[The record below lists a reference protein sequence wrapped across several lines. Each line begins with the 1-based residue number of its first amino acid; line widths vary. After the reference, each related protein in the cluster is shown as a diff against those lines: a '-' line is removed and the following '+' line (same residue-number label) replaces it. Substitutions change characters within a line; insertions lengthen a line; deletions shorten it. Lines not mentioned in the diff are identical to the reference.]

1 MSTGN
6 TKFYKTLGVDK
17 NATDNEIKKAYRK
30 LAMKYHPDKSNKENK
45 EENEKK
51 FKEISN
57 AYDILKDKEKRDL
70 YDKYGEQGLK
80 NMGGGSNPFDIFE
93 SMFGN
98 GMGGP
103 FGFSGQSRRSR
114 RTRGEDRIEE
124 IYIDLE
130 DLYNNVVKTIE
141 IKHKIICYSC
151 NGSGAETPED
161 IINCEH
167 CDGKGKVMR
176 VIQIGPGMIQQS
188 MSICD
193 KCSGKGK
200 IIKKKCSVCNGKKI
214 TIKKKKINLKIE
226 NGYKNNN
233 KIHFPDLAHHN
244 PDCDEQGDLVIV
256 IKMKE
261 HKIFKK
267 NNNNLI
273 IKKNILLSE
282 ALTET
287 KFVISHLD
295 GRQLILKS
303 NCIIKPN
310 TEYIVKKE
318 GLYDSNNNKGH
329 LIIQFNIIFPDTLD
343 TERKKYLRK
352 ILPIYDVDIPEHIK
366 EIKNIEYY
374 GEKITGEEVNLD
386 KEEEYNN
393 SYHSN
398 SENVECAQQ

>member
-1 MSTGN
+1 MSSGN
-6 TKFYKTLGVDK
+6 TKFYTILGVNK
-17 NATDNEIKKAYRK
+17 NSTDNEIKKAYRK
-30 LAMKYHPDKSNKENK
+30 LAMKFHPDKSNEQNK

-70 YDKYGEQGLK
+70 YDKYGEDALK
-80 NMGGGSNPFDIFE
+80 NMGGGASNPFDIFE

-103 FGFSGQSRRSR
+103 FGFSGNSQRRR

-124 IYIDLE
+124 INIDLE
-130 DLYNNVVKTIE
+130 DLYNNVVKTLE
-141 IKHKIICYSC
+141 IKHKIICYNC
-151 NGSGAETPED
+151 NGSGGESLAD
-161 IINCEH
+161 IIDCHH

-188 MSICD
+188 MSSCD
-193 KCSGKGK
+193 KCGGKGK
-200 IIKKKCSVCNGKKI
+200 RIKTKCSVCNGKKI
-214 TIKKKKINLKIE
+214 TIKNKKINLKIE
-226 NGYKNNN
+226 NGYKNNK
-233 KIHFPDLAHHN
+233 KIHFPNLAHHV
-244 PDCDEQGDLVIV
+244 PECDEQGDLIII
-256 IKMKE
+256 IKLKE

-267 NNNNLI
+267 NNNNLV

-295 GRQLILKS
+295 GRQIILKS

-318 GLYDSNNNKGH
+318 GLCDSNNNKGH

-343 TERKKYLRK
+343 TERKKYLKK
-352 ILPIYDVDIPEHIK
+352 ILPIYDIDIPEHIK
-366 EIKNIEYY
+366 EIKTIEYY
-374 GEKITGEEVNLD
+374 GENITCDEVNLD
-386 KEEEYNN
+386 KEENHN
-393 SYHSN
+393 SYNSN
-398 SENVECAQQ
+398 ENVECAQQ